1 MKYRVYWQPGC
12 TSCLR
17 TKEFLTSNGIE
28 FESINVR
35 ERPGAMAELEALGVR
50 SVPVVARGND
60 YVFAQELLDVA
71 QFVGV
76 AADTEPLATDEL
88 IDKLDRVLAAAQ
100 RYLQQL
106 PPDRLDQKLPGRNR
120 SLLDLAFHLF
130 VIPVAFLDAARGG
143 ELTEEHFTRKPPAD
157 MRSAD
162 AVSNFGQGVS
172 TDLQEWW
179 DQTGADRFPEQVNTY
194 YGQQSA
200 HKVLERTCWHT
211 AQHCRQL
218 MAVLDQLG
226 IEPDGPLGGAEL
238 DGLPLP
244 EKVWDSEIPLSL

>member
-1 MKYRVYWQPGC
+1 
-12 TSCLR
+12 
-17 TKEFLTSNGIE
+17 
-28 FESINVR
+28 
-35 ERPGAMAELEALGVR
+35 
-50 SVPVVARGND
+50 
-60 YVFAQELLDVA
+60 
-71 QFVGV
+71 
-76 AADTEPLATDEL
+76 
-88 IDKLDRVLAAAQ
+88 
-100 RYLQQL
+100 
-106 PPDRLDQKLPGRNR
+106 
-120 SLLDLAFHLF
+120 LDLAFHLF

-162 AVSNFGQGVS
+162 AVSSYGQGVR

-179 DQTGADRFPEQVNTY
+179 DQTGADRFPGQVSTY

>member
-17 TKEFLTSNGIE
+17 TKEFLTQHGIE

-35 ERPGAMAELEALGVR
+35 VQPGAMAELEALGVR
-50 SVPVVARGND
+50 SVPVVARGTD

-76 AADTEPLATDEL
+76 TAESEQLSNETL
-88 IDKLDRVLAAAQ
+88 IDKLDRILAAAQ

-120 SLLDLAFHLF
+120 SLLDLAYHLF
-130 VIPVAFLDAARGG
+130 VIPIAFLDAAHGG

-157 MRSAD
+157 LQSAE
-162 AVSNFGQGVS
+162 AVASFGQQVRA
-172 TDLQEWW
+172 DLQAWW
-179 DQTGADRFPEQVNTY
+179 DQTGTTQFPDKLNTY
-194 YGQQSA
+194 YGYQPA
-200 HKVLERTCWHT
+200 HRVLERTCWHV

-218 MAVLDQLG
+218 MAVLEQLG
-226 IEPDGPLGGAEL
+226 MEPDGPLGAVEL

-244 EKVWDSEIPLSL
+244 EQAWDSEVPLKL